1 MRFKETALAMAGLL
15 LCLSPLGCGKKEGAS
30 ASGKELKIGIQLPL
44 TGGSAT
50 DGLALKR
57 TYDLWIEQVNAKG
70 GINGKT
76 ITPVY
81 VDDGCDPQMASTAAN
96 KAISEGVV
104 LVTGTFCSGAALPAM
119 SLYNDAKIPF
129 MIANANSLKLVDQ
142 NPGNAFIL
150 PYTSRHQV
158 LKALEIAKKIG
169 AKKIALVDE
178 GDAFS
183 GDLARD
189 SNEIF
194 TQNGLNVVAKETMNK
209 GEQDTSALV
218 TTLISKKP
226 DLVFWTA
233 YYADGAL
240 LVKNLRA
247 AGYKGKYMA
256 GDGSSGAQFIEL
268 SGKAAE
274 GAIVLS
280 PPIAQV
286 LPSAAKF
293 VADYKAKYPNQE
305 PGPYEPC
312 AYHACQ
318 IIENVLSRTSSLKM
332 EDILKAAGETNMDT
346 ILGHVQFEK
355 NHTISNSLV
364 MATVVKDGKY
374 ELLN

>member
-1 MRFKETALAMAGLL
+1 MNTNRLCTAAVLFSLVAAGPMRAEIKVGVMVPTSGSEATYGQDMENAIKMAV
-15 LCLSPLGCGKKEGAS
+15 
-30 ASGKELKIGIQLPL
+30 
-44 TGGSAT
+44 
-50 DGLALKR
+50 D
-57 TYDLWIEQVNAKG
+57 DVNAKG
-70 GINGKT
+70 GVLGQKIVT
-76 ITPVY
+76 FTD
-81 VDDGCDPQMASTAAN
+81 DDGCDPQMATAAASKLVSN
-96 KAISEGVV
+96 EMTAILG
-104 LVTGTFCSGAALPAM
+104 GYCSGATLPTLKIYA
-119 SLYNDAKIPF
+119 DAGIPF
-129 MIANANSLKLVDQ
+129 IVCSANSSKFTTL
-142 NPGNAFIL
+142 NPGHAFLINSL
-150 PYTSRHQV
+150 ATFQV
-158 LKALEIAKKIG
+158 DTAMKLFKKIG